1 GIDRAGINRM
11 IGPLMAMGVSLR
23 PIGRHVVHSL
33 VGMTVAEGLDDIAM
47 AADTNRL
54 AVDGLAAYAAGSGA
68 VQVAVDRLAAHGLG
82 MSRQAAPDDRDG
94 GESEGTRTA
103 GHDILL
109 SGRSGSKAAGWQWNW
124 RRRHSCNHA

>member
-1 GIDRAGINRM
+1 GIDRAGIDRM
-11 IGPLMAMGVSLR
+11 IEPLMAMGVSLR

-33 VGMTVAEGLDDIAM
+33 VGMAVAEGLDDIAM
-47 AADTNRL
+47 AADTDR
-54 AVDGLAAYAAGSGA
+54 S
-68 VQVAVDRLAAHGLG
+68 AVDRLAAHGLG

-94 GESEGTRTA
+94 GESEGARTA